1 MPQNLVEA
9 KVEGK
14 RTLIL
19 KVFHRPTLQPWSL
32 PASNQNVIEE
42 GALFYARKVQ
52 AQNLQI
58 GRSWSIICKE
68 RIVAITKENLTSS
81 KATALAFSKDLV
93 KRWAQSFPST
103 EPERKNECNGFHV
116 KARPDLANN
125 AMMGPAEFRSGR
137 STENRNKEKCAG
149 DTLAMSKGSDM
160 PKLHTCTKESHNVP
174 QKVEHFKLPR
184 TPEIG

>member
-160 PKLHTCTKESHNVP
+160 PKLHTCTKESPMCHKRLNISNSRERP
-174 QKVEHFKLPR
+174 K
-184 TPEIG
+184 